1 MPVNDVSQVQ
11 EFAVRLK
18 KATQSVIVGKDEAI
32 KLTLIALLCRGHIL
46 LEDIPGIGKTTLS
59 KVLAQALGCEFK
71 RIQFTPDLMPSDVLG
86 VNFFN
91 QKTGTFEFRKGPVF
105 AQVLLADEINRA
117 TPRTQ
122 SALLEAM
129 QERQATIDGETHPL
143 PEPFVV
149 VATQNPIEMEGT
161 FPLPEAQ
168 VDRFMVNVSLG
179 YPSSSEEEQ
188 ILLRFEKDSLPPVIT
203 PVTDQEE
210 VMKAQQL
217 TSSVKVEPNIRKY
230 VVDIVRNTR
239 EHTELALGASP
250 RAGLALYKASQA
262 TAAIDGRDFVTP
274 DDVKSAAIPV
284 LAHRLMLTS
293 DARLRNHN
301 TVDIVSH
308 ILSMVNVPIES

>member
-91 QKTGTFEFRKGPVF
+91 QKTGTFELRKGPVF

-210 VMKAQQL
+210 VMNAQQL

>member
-1 MPVNDVSQVQ
+1 MPVNDTSQVQ
-11 EFAVRLK
+11 ELAVRLK

-46 LEDIPGIGKTTLS
+46 LEDVPGIGKTTLS
-59 KVLAQALGCEFK
+59 KVLAQSLGCVFK

-91 QKTGTFEFRKGPVF
+91 QKIGTFEFRKGPVF

-149 VATQNPIEMEGT
+149 IATQNPIEMEGT

-188 ILLRFEKDSLPPVIT
+188 ILLRFEKDSLPPV
-203 PVTDQEE
+203 VTSVTNQQE
-210 VMKAQQL
+210 VMEAQQL
-217 TSSVKVEPNIRKY
+217 TASIKVEPNVRKY

-239 EHTELALGASP
+239 EHSELSLGASP

-301 TVDIVSH
+301 TEDIVAQ
-308 ILSMVNVPIES
+308 ILSTVNVPIES